1 VKPQLKAMA
10 RVLAAVA
17 VSPITL
23 LHLATAPFAGDTVF
37 TALSQLLSLLP
48 GKTGSYLR
56 VGFYRFAMRHCDPD
70 CFIGFGTL
78 FSQRD
83 TTIGEGVY
91 IGPQCNIGAS
101 RIGAHSLI
109 ASGVHIMSGTEQH
122 YFARLDRPIRDQG
135 GVFTPVEIGE
145 DCWIGNGVL
154 VMADI
159 GRGSVVGAGSVVTRD
174 LAALSIAVGNPARV
188 LRQRGDVSQ
197 GPEPGDVTGN
207 APPYVESL
215 RGSAGR

>member
-1 VKPQLKAMA
+1 VKQQLKATA
-10 RVLAAVA
+10 RALAALA
-17 VSPITL
+17 VSPVTL
-23 LHLATAPFAGDTVF
+23 LDLCTAPFAGDTVF

-78 FSQRD
+78 FAQRD
-83 TTIGEGVY
+83 TMIGKGVY

-122 YFARLDRPIRDQG
+122 YFARLDRPIREQG
-135 GVFTPVEIGE
+135 GVFTPVDIGE

-174 LAALSIAVGNPARV
+174 LGALSIAVGNPARV
-188 LRQRGDVSQ
+188 LRQRGEV
-197 GPEPGDVTGN
+197 GPDPEHDALAGSPLPN
-207 APPYVESL
+207 VESL